1 MTLPE
6 PVVDLASLDLFATT
20 VQLGSLSQAAAVHG
34 LAQPSASKRL
44 RTLERTLGVT
54 LLDRRPTGSTPTAH
68 GALVAEWAGS
78 VLDAVERL
86 LDGLDALQ
94 AQPAGRL
101 RVAASYTIAEHL
113 LPDWLA
119 GLRLR
124 HPAAGVQLEVV
135 NSTAVLA
142 RVHAGVVDVGFIESP
157 GRPAG
162 VSRTVVGHDELAVV
176 CAPDH
181 PWVRRRRPL
190 PAAALAATPLVLREA
205 GSGTREAFER
215 AVAAAGLTLAEPAL
229 ELGSTA
235 SVLHA
240 VAQGAAPTVV
250 SPLAI
255 SRERTSGDL
264 VVVPVEGLDLHR
276 PLAAVWRPGA
286 TRGPLADALIA
297 IARRACPV

>member
-1 MTLPE
+1 
-6 PVVDLASLDLFATT
+6 
-20 VQLGSLSQAAAVHG
+20 
-34 LAQPSASKRL
+34 
-44 RTLERTLGVT
+44 
-54 LLDRRPTGSTPTAH
+54 
-68 GALVAEWAGS
+68 

-86 LDGLDALQ
+86 LDGVGALQ
-94 AQPAGRL
+94 VQPAGRL

-119 GLRLR
+119 ALRLR
-124 HPAAGVQLEVV
+124 HPDAGVQLEVV
-135 NSTAVLA
+135 NSTGVLA
-142 RVHAGVVDVGFIESP
+142 RVHEGAVDLGFIESP

-162 VSRTVVGHDELAVV
+162 VSVEVVGHDELAVV
-176 CAPDH
+176 CAPGH
-181 PWVRRRRPL
+181 PWATRHRPL
-190 PAAALAATPLVLREA
+190 PAADLAATPLVLREA
-205 GSGTREAFER
+205 GSGTREAFAR
-215 AVAAAGLTLAEPAL
+215 AMAAAGLTVAQPAL

-240 VAQGAAPTVV
+240 VAQGAAPTVI

-255 SRERTSGDL
+255 ARERASGEL

-297 IARRACPV
+297 IARRA

>member
-1 MTLPE
+1 MTLPD

-20 VQLGSLSQAAAVHG
+20 VELGSLSQAAAVHG
-34 LAQPSASKRL
+34 RAQPSASKRL

-54 LLDRRPTGSTPTAH
+54 LLERRPTGSTPTAH

-86 LDGLDALQ
+86 LDGVGALQ
-94 AQPAGRL
+94 ARPTGRL

-119 GLRLR
+119 ALRLR
-124 HPAAGVQLEVV
+124 HPEAGVQLEVV
-135 NSTAVLA
+135 NSTGVLA
-142 RVHAGVVDVGFIESP
+142 RVHEGVVDLGFIESP

-162 VSRTVVGHDELAVV
+162 VSVTVVGHDELAVV

-181 PWVRRRRPL
+181 PWAQRRRPL
-190 PAAALAATPLVLREA
+190 PAADLAATPLVLREA
-205 GSGTREAFER
+205 GSGTREAFAR
-215 AVAAAGLTLAEPAL
+215 AMAAAGLGVAEPAL

-255 SRERTSGDL
+255 GRELASGEL
-264 VVVPVEGLDLHR
+264 VVVPVDGLDLHR

-286 TRGPLADALIA
+286 TKGPLADALIA
-297 IARRACPV
+297 IARRTCPV